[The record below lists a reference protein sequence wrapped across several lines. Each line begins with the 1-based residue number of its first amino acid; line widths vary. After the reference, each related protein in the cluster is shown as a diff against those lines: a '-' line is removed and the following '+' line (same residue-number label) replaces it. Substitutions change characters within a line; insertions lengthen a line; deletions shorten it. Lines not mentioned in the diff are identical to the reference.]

1 MKEENNSPKNENS
14 FTEHQ
19 RAMDEALN
27 ERAKEQ
33 NQDNEDEAIPR
44 SELRNRKTDTS
55 EKKGGSGKQSN
66 PGD

>member
-55 EKKGGSGKQSN
+55 EKKGGGGKQSN